1 MHKSKFKTITGII
14 LIIIALIGVILNPV
28 SSLKISAAENY
39 RQWRQFDSQWGSIK
53 LGEGNCTMANSGCL
67 VTAIS
72 IMAVYSGSENPDS
85 FNPGTF
91 ANSLNAI
98 NAFSDGAIASWASI
112 TKVIPDVKFVERH
125 TFTSSDQ
132 SGKASEMKNFLDK
145 GYYVICN
152 VGGHHVF
159 VESISGSD
167 VRMIDPAKNDTN
179 LFSAYNNS
187 GIVDIRVFSGKNP
200 YKSTTVKPTSPT
212 TATQPPSVNTTTTIT
227 TTAPTTENY
236 KIGEYFAFSGN
247 YIGIFSSPESG
258 SGIIEY
264 LREGQIVNILSVK
277 NGMGCVQLGAEKGWI
292 DMKYLSYAG
301 APETHKTGDINN
313 DGRTD
318 RLDLALLN
326 EYISSLSELPDGIS
340 ILRECEIQAAD
351 INGDG
356 TVDNNDAIQYLAI
369 ICK

>member
-1 MHKSKFKTITGII
+1 MHKSKFKMFTGTI
-14 LIIIALIGVILNPV
+14 LAIIALIGIMFSPF
-28 SSLKISAAENY
+28 SSMKSSASENY

-67 VTAIS
+67 VTAIA
-72 IMAVYSGSENPDS
+72 IMAVYSGSENGDN

-98 NAFSDGAIASWASI
+98 NAFSNGAIASWASI

-132 SGKASEMKNFLDK
+132 NGKAAEMKSYMDK

-167 VRMIDPAKNDTN
+167 VRMIDPAKDDTD

-187 GIVDIRVFSGKNP
+187 GIVDIRVFSGKNA
-200 YKSTTVKPTSPT
+200 YQSTAVKPTSPT
-212 TATQPPSVNTTTTIT
+212 TATQTPSVSTTTTVT
-227 TTAPTTENY
+227 AAPTTESY
-236 KIGEYFAFSGN
+236 KIGEYFASAGN
-247 YIGIFSSPESG
+247 YIGIFASPESG
-258 SGIIEY
+258 AGIIEY
-264 LREGQIVNILSVK
+264 LSEGQIVNVISVK

-292 DMKYLSYAG
+292 SMKSLSYAG
-301 APETHKTGDINN
+301 ESEVHKIGDINN

-340 ILRECEIQAAD
+340 ILRECEIDAAD

-356 TVDNNDAIQYLAI
+356 TVDNNDAIEYLAI

>member
-1 MHKSKFKTITGII
+1 MHKGKFKMFTGII
-14 LIIIALIGVILNPV
+14 LAIFALMGIILSPV
-28 SSLKISAAENY
+28 TSLKISASENY

-67 VTAIS
+67 VTAIA
-72 IMAVYSGSENPDS
+72 IMAVYSGSENPDN

-112 TKVIPDVKFVERH
+112 TKVIPDVKFVEKY

-132 SGKASEMKNFLDK
+132 KGKAAEMKSFMDK

-159 VESISGSD
+159 VEAISGSD
-167 VRMIDPAKNDTN
+167 VLMIDPAKNDTN

-187 GIVDIRVFSGKNP
+187 GIVDIRVFSGKNA
-200 YKSTTVKPTSPT
+200 YQSTTSASTSPT
-212 TATQPPSVNTTTTIT
+212 TATRPPVVSTIT
-227 TTAPTTENY
+227 TMTTAAPTTESY
-236 KIGEYFAFSGN
+236 KIGEYFASAGN
-247 YIGIFSSPESG
+247 YIGIFTSPESG

-264 LREGQIVNILSVK
+264 LSEGQIVNVISVK
-277 NGMGCVQLGAEKGWI
+277 NGMGCVQLGAENGWI
-292 DMKYLSYAG
+292 NMKYLSYAG
-301 APETHKTGDINN
+301 EPEVHKTGDINN

-340 ILRECEIQAAD
+340 ILRECEINAAD

-356 TVDNNDAIQYLAI
+356 TVDNNDAIAYLAI